1 MNLNYNPYEKDEE
14 NEIKEEFIYKLK
26 NILYKE
32 KKKRNYLELVFL
44 CIGTDRMTGD
54 CFGPLVGTKL
64 QKTLEQYNIYNI
76 NIYGSLEKNIS
87 YTNIQEII
95 AKIKNIHPNG
105 YIIVI
110 DAALSRKENI
120 GKIFVEE
127 QKTAL
132 GKGLNKNKVEIGDI
146 SIKAVV
152 GKNYKIPNYNFTVLQ
167 NISLSVVIRLSDIVS
182 NGIIEVI
189 KYI

>member
-1 MNLNYNPYEKDEE
+1 MNLNYNSYEKDE
-14 NEIKEEFIYKLK
+14 IKEKFIYELK
-26 NILYKE
+26 NIFYKE

-64 QKTLEQYNIYNI
+64 QKSLEQYNIFNI
-76 NIYGSLEKNIS
+76 NIYGSLDKNIS
-87 YTNIQEII
+87 YTNIQEIVK
-95 AKIKNIHPNG
+95 KIKKLHPNA

-110 DAALSRKENI
+110 DAALSQKENI
-120 GKIFVEE
+120 GKIFVKEE
-127 QKTAL
+127 KISL
-132 GKGLNKNKVEIGDI
+132 GKGLNKNRIEVGDT
-146 SIKAVV
+146 SIRAVV

-167 NISLSVVIRLSDIVS
+167 NISLNVVLRLADIVS
-182 NGIIEVI
+182 DGIIEVI